1 MMAAA
6 GTDSFNE
13 HGKRVLLVQPSL
25 QPPGGSNGV
34 ASWIL
39 QALVADHQ
47 VTVLSWQ
54 PVEIDPINR
63 FFGTHL
69 KRGDFESLVV
79 PWHWRVIP
87 DHLPVPAALIRHSL
101 LMRYTRQ
108 VSGGFGVLIG
118 AFNETDFGRKGIQYV
133 HYPTYLRPRPAV
145 DLRWYHAAQWPLRFY
160 YAAADRMADFSLDR
174 LKQNVTLVNSNWTG
188 AHVQRFLGVTT
199 RTLYPP
205 VADPAPGAPWAERR
219 NGFLAIGRLAPEKEF
234 ERVMTIL
241 ARVRERGP
249 AVTLTI
255 VGTSDRHAR
264 RYRDRLFDQAR
275 SLGSWIEFRQSVSRD
290 ELRALM
296 ATHRYGIH
304 GMREEHF
311 GMAPAELARAGC
323 LVWVPRGGGQVEI
336 VAHEPALMYE
346 SDDDAVA
353 KIVRTLTDRAEQER
367 LRERLAATSERFA
380 TANFMAQVRA
390 LVDNFEG

>member
-1 MMAAA
+1 M
-6 GTDSFNE
+6 
-13 HGKRVLLVQPSL
+13 KRVLLVQPSL
-25 QPPGGSNGV
+25 QPPGGSNGL

-54 PVEIDPINR
+54 PVEIDPINH

-87 DHLPVPAALIRHSL
+87 DHLPVPAALVRLSL
-101 LMRYTRQ
+101 LMRYTRR
-108 VSGGFGVLIG
+108 VSSGFDVVFGV
-118 AFNETDFGRKGIQYV
+118 FNETDYGRRGIQYI

-145 DLRWYHAAQWPLRFY
+145 DLRWYHAAQWPLRLY
-160 YAAADRMADFSLDR
+160 YAAADRVADFSLER
-174 LKQNVTLVNSNWTG
+174 LKQNVTLVNSDWTG
-188 AHVQRFLGVTT
+188 ARVQRSLDVPTIT
-199 RTLYPP
+199 VYPP
-205 VADPAPGAPWAERR
+205 VTDPAPGAPWAERR
-219 NGFLAIGRLAPEKEF
+219 NGFLAIGRLSPEKEF

-249 AVTLTI
+249 AVTLAI
-255 VGTSDRHAR
+255 VGTWDRHAR
-264 RYRDRLFDQAR
+264 RYRDRLVNQAR
-275 SLGSWIEFRQSVSRD
+275 SLGSWIEFRHHVSRD

-323 LVWVPRGGGQVEI
+323 IVWVPRGGGQMEAVG
-336 VAHEPALMYE
+336 HEPALMYE

-353 KIVRTLTDRAEQER
+353 KIVRTLTDPAEQER

-390 LVDNFEG
+390 IVDNFKG